1 MGGIV
6 CPFPLRKSKGHSGKF
21 LGEHTY
27 RVKIAPNREQEV
39 HIDQLKPCH
48 TVPNL
53 TRLYPT
59 VYRRGEP
66 LLSTP
71 EANIKKVLENRIS
84 DDGLE
89 FLVEWNEVA
98 GGGQNWISAQQ
109 LGPAW
114 HQAFNLLA

>member
-1 MGGIV
+1 MQTSWLGPYQIT
-6 CPFPLRKSKGHSGKF
+6 LRI
-21 LGEHTY
+21 GEHTY

-71 EANIKKVLENRIS
+71 EANIKKVLETRIS

-98 GGGQNWISAQQ
+98 GGFKIGSVPNNSVL
-109 LGPAW
+109 LGIRP
-114 HQAFNLLA
+114 

>member
-1 MGGIV
+1 MQTSWQG
-6 CPFPLRKSKGHSGKF
+6 PFQITSL

-27 RVKIAPNREQEV
+27 RVKTDPQREHEV
-39 HIDQLKPCH
+39 HIDQMKPCVM
-48 TVPNL
+48 VPNL

-59 VYRRGEP
+59 VYRKGEP

-71 EANIKKVLENRIS
+71 NANIKKVLETGIS

-89 FLVEWNEVA
+89 FLVGWNEVA
-98 GGGQNWISAQQ
+98 GGGQNWISAQHV
-109 LGPAW
+109 GPAW